1 MRRCIHPTHAA
12 LKCLAIAV
20 TVTLI
25 RALPVAAMPAEQAE
39 PVSDCIVNLRT
50 AVSPPVILLGED
62 TLVTLHAK
70 ALCPTIQPLHLVFVL
85 GEPGAMQGDP
95 INQLSGAVKAMIRS
109 LKLADNPSTQVG
121 IVAFQSSAR
130 TLCKLMNDEGRLLS
144 CAGKLAA
151 HGGTAIDRGIIQG
164 LKDLADGRR
173 GLDPNVEPN
182 EVMIVVTNSMNGAG
196 CDPVKSAARRA
207 KGQGVLVVTVGIG
220 ANVDMQC
227 LKECA
232 SSSRYAF
239 DLIDPT
245 QIPSVFDKLIAT
257 LPETALLR
265 LTVRE
270 TIATGM
276 AYVDDSAIPGADV
289 SGDRMT
295 LEWAVRGVPREGVT
309 LSYRIRPLA
318 AGHHAVSLG
327 ASAEFID
334 LSYRVGHA
342 AFPIPRISV
351 FGWADGKP
359 QSGGSPARDEAE
371 AQYAVRRRADS
382 LPISQ

>member
-1 MRRCIHPTHAA
+1 MRRWQP
-12 LKCLAIAV
+12 
-20 TVTLI
+20 
-25 RALPVAAMPAEQAE
+25 ALPESLIGARQAE

-95 INQLSGAVKAMIRS
+95 INQLSRAVKAMIRS

-207 KGQGVLVVTVGIG
+207 KYRTMG
-220 ANVDMQC
+220 
-227 LKECA
+227 
-232 SSSRYAF
+232 
-239 DLIDPT
+239 
-245 QIPSVFDKLIAT
+245 
-257 LPETALLR
+257 
-265 LTVRE
+265 
-270 TIATGM
+270 
-276 AYVDDSAIPGADV
+276 
-289 SGDRMT
+289 
-295 LEWAVRGVPREGVT
+295 GVT
-309 LSYRIRPLA
+309 YAARQQLKMGKFVAGCRARNRRKRRLSLLCHTA
-318 AGHHAVSLG
+318 NH
-327 ASAEFID
+327 E
-334 LSYRVGHA
+334 
-342 AFPIPRISV
+342 
-351 FGWADGKP
+351 
-359 QSGGSPARDEAE
+359 
-371 AQYAVRRRADS
+371 
-382 LPISQ
+382 